1 LLRASCKRPHI
12 ATGVMLAG
20 AIVIVRPEISVPA
33 VSEFAS
39 GETGPVFSGSLFPFL
54 FVTIACGA
62 CSGFHGLVCSGT
74 TSKQI
79 DKESHTKAVGYGAML
94 AEGFVAFIALV
105 TIMII
110 TAPLAAAVIVTLGYD
125 LIWWGIMMVVLV
137 EMGVV
142 TPPFGLNL
150 FIMKSMVPDV
160 PLTTIFRGVMPFVIA
175 DTIKVVLLIAFPA
188 LVLWLPSVAFNR

>member
-1 LLRASCKRPHI
+1 LSNSGLP
-12 ATGVMLAG
+12 GLA
-20 AIVIVRPEISVPA
+20 I
-33 VSEFAS
+33 
-39 GETGPVFSGSLFPFL
+39 
-54 FVTIACGA
+54 
-62 CSGFHGLVCSGT
+62 
-74 TSKQI
+74 
-79 DKESHTKAVGYGAML
+79 
-94 AEGFVAFIALV
+94 IALLV
-105 TIMII
+105 IGYIILGCVMDSFTIMII